1 MIIPECPGTS
11 LRQLLAS
18 GQWRLGGPGR
28 QNGWGVNRLQKLPGV
43 GGGAWFL
50 RLWAGG
56 GGGGLGDNTHPTFS
70 VNC

>member
-1 MIIPECPGTS
+1 MSRHEPASAVSKWSVEAGRTGT
-11 LRQLLAS
+11 AK
-18 GQWRLGGPGR
+18 WLGSKPVTKVAGC
-28 QNGWGVNRLQKLPGV
+28 